1 MNFRAIN
8 LLTNLVSI
16 LISCYERNRVRD
28 GDLVR
33 PLEVCWPNADMN
45 NSLSNVKHIFGGV
58 DVSLPKH
65 MTVVANCYAVTK
77 NSIVGSLSCQAP
89 MVASLANLSLVYIYC

>member
-1 MNFRAIN
+1 MN
-8 LLTNLVSI
+8 LHTNLVSN

-28 GDLVR
+28 GDLVGS
-33 PLEVCWPNADMN
+33 LEICWPNAVMN
-45 NSLSNVKHIFGGV
+45 NSLSNVKHVFGGV

-89 MVASLANLSLVYIYC
+89 MVTSLTNLSLMYIYC